1 MGRMRRMGLPLLALA
16 AGIAMPGSA
25 LAEEI
30 CPVRVDA
37 SGFADNAQLLRYAQ
51 RQQDFGPRPT
61 ASAAHTDYIDWLQS
75 EISAVPG
82 ISISSLDYE
91 VDRWDAGT
99 TTLNVGGR
107 SLDVAGAIPFTNGTG
122 SGGTTAPLVY
132 LPAGTNITA
141 ANSAGKIVVRD
152 LPWNNAPYLLFYP
165 PLLGWSVYDPGLTI
179 NMLGSDSTEVLAQ
192 AGVDAEAARA
202 AGAAGVLMVS
212 QLPTAQIRGTY
223 APYEGL
229 PIGAPGAFIGVDEG
243 EALKAAIRSG
253 GAGTTGTFVSDVRWT
268 PARTRT
274 VLATLRGASDQKIV
288 ITSHTDGMN
297 PVWDNGPLSMLAQAR
312 YLAALPAACR
322 PKTIQFAFTTG
333 HLYQH
338 LTGDGR
344 REGGAGQYA
353 ALLDR
358 EYDEGKVAGVVVLEH
373 IGARRYDA
381 VARGGG
387 LPGKQLVADRSLN
400 ELLLLPVTD
409 SNPLRSAVQTAIQ
422 DRDVRRTAMVK
433 GLSAADLATVPHHCS
448 FGGEGTPYVQHLL
461 PTISPIAAPKMLFT
475 PQFGVEA
482 LDVDLW
488 RRGTLAFTD
497 VVLKMGTMSQADI
510 AGDFTFMRD
519 QRARG
524 ARTCV

>member
-1 MGRMRRMGLPLLALA
+1 
-16 AGIAMPGSA
+16 
-25 LAEEI
+25 
-30 CPVRVDA
+30 
-37 SGFADNAQLLRYAQ
+37 
-51 RQQDFGPRPT
+51 
-61 ASAAHTDYIDWLQS
+61 
-75 EISAVPG
+75 
-82 ISISSLDYE
+82 
-91 VDRWDAGT
+91 
-99 TTLNVGGR
+99 
-107 SLDVAGAIPFTNGTG
+107 
-122 SGGTTAPLVY
+122 
-132 LPAGTNITA
+132 
-141 ANSAGKIVVRD
+141 
-152 LPWNNAPYLLFYP
+152 
-165 PLLGWSVYDPGLTI
+165 
-179 NMLGSDSTEVLAQ
+179 
-192 AGVDAEAARA
+192 
-202 AGAAGVLMVS
+202 MVS

-229 PIGAPGAFIGVDEG
+229 PLGVPGAFLGVDEG
-243 EALKAAIRSG
+243 EAVKAAIRAG
-253 GAGTTGTFVSDVRWT
+253 GATGTFVSEVRWT

-274 VLATLRGASDQKIV
+274 LLATLRGASDQKIV
-288 ITSHTDGMN
+288 VTSHTDGMN

-312 YLAALPAACR
+312 WLAALPAACR

-338 LTGDGR
+338 LTGDGT

-358 EYDEGKVAGVVVLEH
+358 EYDEGKVAAVVVLEH

-381 VARGGG
+381 VARPDG

-400 ELLLLPVTD
+400 ELLLLPITD
-409 SNPLRSAVQTAIQ
+409 SWPLRDAVQDAIE
-422 DRDVRRTAMVK
+422 DRDVRRTALLK
-433 GLSAADLATVPHHCS
+433 GLSAADLTTVPHHCS

-461 PTISPIAAPKMLFT
+461 PTISPIAAPKTLFS
-475 PQFGVEA
+475 PQFGTEA

-497 VVLKMGTMSQADI
+497 VVLKLGTMTQADI

>member
-1 MGRMRRMGLPLLALA
+1 MGRMRRMGLPLLAVA
-16 AGIAMPGSA
+16 AGLALPATA
-25 LAEEI
+25 LADE
-30 CPVRVDA
+30 CSLLTDGGR
-37 SGFADNAQLLRYAQ
+37 FATNAQLLDYAEQ
-51 RQQDFGPRPT
+51 LEEFGPRPT
-61 ASAAHTDYIDWLQS
+61 GSDAHTEYIDWLED

-82 ISISSLDYE
+82 ITTSELSYE
-91 VDRWDAGT
+91 IDRWDSGT
-99 TTLNVGGR
+99 TSLTVGST
-107 SLDVAGAIPFTNGTG
+107 SLPVAGAVPFTAATPTG
-122 SGGTTAPLVY
+122 GARADYVY
-132 LPAGTNITA
+132 LPSGTNITA

-179 NMLGSDSTEVLAQ
+179 NMLGSDSTEILAQ
-192 AGVDAEAARA
+192 AGIDAAAARD
-202 AGAAGVLMVS
+202 AGAAAVLMVS

-229 PIGAPGAFIGVDEG
+229 PIGVPAAFLGVDEG
-243 EALKAAIRSG
+243 TALKAAIARG
-253 GAGTTGTFVSDVRWT
+253 GATGTFVSEVRWT

-274 VLATLRGASDQKIV
+274 VLATLRGGSDRKIV
-288 ITSHTDGMN
+288 VTSHTDGMN
-297 PVWDNGPLSMLAQAR
+297 PVWDNGPLSILAQAR
-312 YLAALPAACR
+312 YLASLPIECR
-322 PKTIQFAFTTG
+322 PKTIQFAFTTA

-338 LTGDGR
+338 LTGPDR

-353 ALLDR
+353 AQLDR
-358 EYDEGKVAGVVVLEH
+358 EYDEGKVAAVIVLEH
-373 IGARRYDA
+373 LGARRYDA
-381 VARGGG
+381 VARGGS

-409 SNPLRSAVQTAIQ
+409 SNPIRSLVRARIEA
-422 DRDVRRTAMVK
+422 RDVRRTAMVK
-433 GLSAADLATVPHHCS
+433 GLSAADLTTVPHHCS

-482 LDVDLW
+482 LDIDLM
-488 RRGTLAFTD
+488 RRATLAFTD
-497 VVLKMGTMSQADI
+497 VVLGLGPMSQSDI

>member
-16 AGIAMPGSA
+16 AGLAMPGSA
-25 LAEEI
+25 LAEEV

-37 SGFADNAQLLRYAQ
+37 SGFADNAQLLAYAQ
-51 RQQDFGPRPT
+51 RQEGFGPRPT
-61 ASAAHTDYIDWLQS
+61 ASEAHTDYVDWLED

-82 ISISSLDYE
+82 ITTSSLDYE
-91 VDRWDAGT
+91 VDRWDSGT

-107 SLDVAGAIPFTNGTG
+107 SLDVAAAIPFSAATAA
-122 SGGTTAPLVY
+122 GGTTAPLVY
-132 LPAGTNITA
+132 LPSGTNITA
-141 ANSAGKIVVRD
+141 ANAAGKIVVRD

-165 PLLGWSVYDPGLTI
+165 PLLGFAVYDPGLTI
-179 NMLGSDSTEVLAQ
+179 NMLGSDSTEILAQ
-192 AGVDAEAARA
+192 AGVDAAAARA

-229 PIGAPGAFIGVDEG
+229 PLGVPGAFLGVDEG
-243 EALKAAIRSG
+243 EAVKAAIRAG
-253 GAGTTGTFVSDVRWT
+253 GATGTFVSEVRWT

-274 VLATLRGASDQKIV
+274 LLATLRGASDQKIV
-288 ITSHTDGMN
+288 VTSHTDGMN

-312 YLAALPAACR
+312 WLAALPAACR

-338 LTGDGR
+338 LTGDGT

-358 EYDEGKVAGVVVLEH
+358 EYDEGKVAAVVVLEH

-381 VARGGG
+381 VARPNG

-400 ELLLLPVTD
+400 ELLLLPITD
-409 SNPLRSAVQTAIQ
+409 SWPLRDAVQDAIE
-422 DRDVRRTAMVK
+422 DRDVRRTALVK
-433 GLSAADLATVPHHCS
+433 GLSAADLTTVPHHCS

-461 PTISPIAAPKMLFT
+461 PTISPIAAPKMLFS
-475 PQFGVEA
+475 PQFGTEA

-497 VVLKMGTMSQADI
+497 VVLKLGTMTQADI
-510 AGDFTFMRD
+510 AGDFTFMRE